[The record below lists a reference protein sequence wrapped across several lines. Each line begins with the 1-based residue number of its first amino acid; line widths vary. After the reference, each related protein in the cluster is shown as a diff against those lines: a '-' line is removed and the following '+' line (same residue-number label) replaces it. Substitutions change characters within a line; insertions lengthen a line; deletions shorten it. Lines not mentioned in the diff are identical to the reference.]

1 MNEQT
6 ITTSNNRQ
14 ISQTSQRTKE
24 AKYKRTY
31 DLRFYLYKVQK
42 QAKLTNSLRCQDC
55 GSPGEP
61 GKGREPLGAV
71 WSTAIFLLLD
81 LGDGFTNV
89 FTLWKCAPSPQ
100 KLYVQDVYNY
110 RDHKRNQERNQR
122 ERHMGRS
129 NTLPKNDHV
138 SVLVCL
144 FSEQRNTGKDSI
156 REQKSSY

>member
-61 GKGREPLGAV
+61 GKGREPLGAL
-71 WSTAIFLLLD
+71 WSTAIFRLLD

-156 REQKSSY
+156 